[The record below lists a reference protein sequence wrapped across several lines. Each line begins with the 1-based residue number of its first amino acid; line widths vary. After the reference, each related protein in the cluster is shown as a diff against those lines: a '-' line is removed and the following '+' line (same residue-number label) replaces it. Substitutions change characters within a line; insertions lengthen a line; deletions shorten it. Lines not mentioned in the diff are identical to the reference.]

1 MGGFTHL
8 HVASHFSAH
17 HGTRSPELLVAAA
30 AAAGAPAAA
39 ITDRDG
45 LYGAIRHVRA
55 CIDAGVGPIVGADLQ
70 IRTALEDGGERIHP
84 VTVLAHGRNDGAGWA
99 GLCRL
104 VSAAHSPRRDR
115 RPRVHRG
122 TADRTAAVTRDRP
135 AGFLLADGEPVGT
148 LLLGPRSDVGAAIT
162 AGDHQ
167 HAGRLL
173 ADWKQRLPGALAV
186 EIVWH
191 LTRPGQPASLPHA
204 ALMLELAHELDVPA
218 VLTNDVRY
226 LHPDDAIA
234 GDVLDAAGLLLPLGG
249 FQPQP
254 NAQAWLKPGAKM
266 RIIARQVVDRSH
278 LSRYVADE
286 LLSATEQLAERCV
299 LDPDGD
305 LAWKQ
310 PKVPELEAIGVT
322 GDPTE
327 VLWKTCQAG
336 ITERY
341 FDAPRKTIDQVHDRL
356 TFEMRTIIG
365 FGYETYFLTVADV
378 ATLFR
383 QMRMRHQAR
392 GSGVSSL
399 VNYLLR
405 ISVVDPLEFDPPL
418 VFERFLGNKRE
429 TLPDIDIDV
438 ESARRHEAYRRIFDR
453 YGDHRVTL
461 LSMQNRYQAR
471 GAVRDAGLALD
482 LPPDQVDMVAKNLWR
497 FQAREFG
504 EVLNEKP
511 ELRDVA
517 TLIEQHEELQ
527 LLVDLT
533 ERLDRLPRHI
543 SMHPCG
549 VILGNTN
556 LMSTTPVQPSGLGL
570 LMSQYDKDDI
580 DDAGLLKLD
589 VLGVRMQS
597 AIAYSIQEIKRIHGP
612 AAAAAGGFPIDA
624 PFIKDDGTVEV
635 DAAPHDD
642 PATFEAIK
650 TTNTLGMFQ
659 IESPGQRELGGRL
672 QADDFG
678 EIVIQVAAF
687 RPGPQK
693 TRSAAGYVD
702 AKMFDNPTYL
712 HDTFKPFL
720 RETRGVVIYHEQIL
734 KILHTCTSVTLA
746 EADELRRAMEKDL
759 PRVEHLF
766 RTRTPLQLDRNGN
779 RIYSGRDIDRIWEQV
794 SAFGAYGF
802 AKAHAAAFAA
812 TTYHSAFLRTH
823 WPAEFFAG
831 LLTHDPGM
839 YAKRLLAGEAQRLGV
854 PLLPLDVNLSTDTY
868 QVEPVANASR
878 GLGIRIALVNVAGI
892 TAKELARILTGQP
905 YASIDDFYTR
915 ASPSRPLLTKLAA
928 VGALDSLT
936 MIDGH
941 AADRGDIIAHVRHLT
956 ARRSRPRID
965 ETGNQLGIVVDDR
978 NSIPAGHGQ
987 LEQAEAIATELGVLG
1002 LSTSGHPI
1010 DPFRTMLDSLGT
1022 TPASQLL
1029 TLHNKTEV
1037 LVAGIRV
1044 ATQTPPM
1051 PSGKRVVF
1059 ISVDDGSGVIADATF
1074 FDEAQ
1079 DATGPALFSTRLLII
1094 QGRTRRT
1101 GARGVSIE
1109 ATRAWDLR
1117 DEWERWKPR
1126 LTNMD
1131 R

>member
-1 MGGFTHL
+1 
-8 HVASHFSAH
+8 
-17 HGTRSPELLVAAA
+17 
-30 AAAGAPAAA
+30 
-39 ITDRDG
+39 
-45 LYGAIRHVRA
+45 
-55 CIDAGVGPIVGADLQ
+55 
-70 IRTALEDGGERIHP
+70 
-84 VTVLAHGRNDGAGWA
+84 
-99 GLCRL
+99 
-104 VSAAHSPRRDR
+104 
-115 RPRVHRG
+115 
-122 TADRTAAVTRDRP
+122 
-135 AGFLLADGEPVGT
+135 
-148 LLLGPRSDVGAAIT
+148 
-162 AGDHQ
+162 
-167 HAGRLL
+167 
-173 ADWKQRLPGALAV
+173 
-186 EIVWH
+186 
-191 LTRPGQPASLPHA
+191 
-204 ALMLELAHELDVPA
+204 
-218 VLTNDVRY
+218 
-226 LHPDDAIA
+226 
-234 GDVLDAAGLLLPLGG
+234 
-249 FQPQP
+249 
-254 NAQAWLKPGAKM
+254 
-266 RIIARQVVDRSH
+266 
-278 LSRYVADE
+278 
-286 LLSATEQLAERCV
+286 
-299 LDPDGD
+299 
-305 LAWKQ
+305 
-310 PKVPELEAIGVT
+310 
-322 GDPTE
+322 
-327 VLWKTCQAG
+327 
-336 ITERY
+336 
-341 FDAPRKTIDQVHDRL
+341 
-356 TFEMRTIIG
+356 
-365 FGYETYFLTVADV
+365 
-378 ATLFR
+378 
-383 QMRMRHQAR
+383 MRMRHQAR

-405 ISVVDPLEFDPPL
+405 VSVVDPLEFDPPL

-438 ESARRHEAYRRIFDR
+438 ESARRHEAYRAIFHR

-471 GAVRDAGLALD
+471 GAVRDAGLALN
-482 LPPDQVDMVAKNLWR
+482 LPPEQIDMVAKNLWR

-504 EVLNEKP
+504 DVLTEKP

-517 TLIEQHEELQ
+517 TLIEQHAELQ

-549 VILGNTN
+549 VILGNAN

-597 AIAYSIQEIKRIHGP
+597 AIAHSIHEIQRIHGP

-642 PATFEAIK
+642 AATFQAIK

-659 IESPGQRELGGRL
+659 IESPGQRELGGKL

-702 AKMFDNPTYL
+702 AKMFDSPTYL
-712 HDTFKPFL
+712 HPTFKPFL
-720 RETRGVVIYHEQIL
+720 LETRGVVIYHEQIL
-734 KILHTCTSVTLA
+734 KILHTCTGCTLA

-779 RIYSGRDIDRIWEQV
+779 RIYTDQDIDRIWEHV

-839 YAKRLLAGEAQRLGV
+839 YAKRLLAGEAQRLGF
-854 PLLPLDVNLSTDTY
+854 PLLPLDVNTSSDTY
-868 QVEPVANASR
+868 RVEPVPGSPGR
-878 GLGIRIALVNVAGI
+878 GLGIRIALVDVAGI
-892 TAKELARILTGQP
+892 TSAELARILAGQP

-915 ASPSRPLLTKLAA
+915 ASPSRPLITKLAA
-928 VGALDSLT
+928 VGALDTLT
-936 MIDGH
+936 NVDGH
-941 AADRGDIIAHVRHLT
+941 PADRGDIIAHVRQLT
-956 ARRSRPRID
+956 ARRNRPHIHD
-965 ETGNQLGIVVDDR
+965 TSNQLGIVVDDR
-978 NSIPAGHGQ
+978 STLPTGHGR
-987 LEQAEAIATELGVLG
+987 LEQAEAIATELSILG
-1002 LSTSGHPI
+1002 LATSGHPI
-1010 DPFRTMLDSLGT
+1010 DPYRAMLESLGV
-1022 TPASQLL
+1022 TPADQLL

-1079 DATGPALFSTRLLII
+1079 DATGPTLFNTRMLII

-1101 GARGVSIE
+1101 GARGISIE

-1117 DEWERWKPR
+1117 NEWERWKVAHPTNNR
-1126 LTNMD
+1126 LPDDARISGSKHSGGHRSAAIQSTA
-1131 R
+1131 